1 MTVVVTQQE
10 FWDRKTD
17 WFVQMWKYGRHD
29 DKTFAKNMALMGY
42 DKKSIQECLD
52 EFYDEE

>member
-1 MTVVVTQQE
+1 MTVVVTHQE

-29 DKTFAKNMALMGY
+29 DKTFARNMALMGY
-42 DKKSIQECLD
+42 DKKTIQECLD